1 MNYKVLIDTIYD
13 GFYFTDSDRRIMF
26 WNKSA
31 ERITGFIAE
40 EVLGHRCSDNILIHV
55 DGKGN
60 NLCLGMCP
68 LAATIEDGSSRES
81 EVYLHHKNGH
91 RLPVWIRIT
100 PIRDTKGVIVGGAE
114 LFTDL
119 SPRNAL
125 ALRIEELERHA
136 LLDNLTQLANRYYI
150 ERELEGRFSEMQ
162 RYGLSFGLLLMDID
176 HFKRFNDTYGHDIG
190 DLVLKTVAR
199 TLSYIGRPFDLF
211 GRWGGEEFIGI
222 TRNIDIS
229 ALTTIGSR
237 CRAMVENTQMETAGL
252 RLNVTVSLG
261 ATMARLDDSIKSLI
275 KRADTLLYMAKEK
288 GRNCVMT
295 DQDVGG
301 V

>member
-136 LLDNLTQLANRYYI
+136 LLDNLTQLANRYYETFDKMTSFSKGI
-150 ERELEGRFSEMQ
+150 FSTIFSAGYHISPVTLDMVTEYDDESEL
-162 RYGLSFGLLLMDID
+162 
-176 HFKRFNDTYGHDIG
+176 
-190 DLVLKTVAR
+190 
-199 TLSYIGRPFDLF
+199 
-211 GRWGGEEFIGI
+211 
-222 TRNIDIS
+222 
-229 ALTTIGSR
+229 
-237 CRAMVENTQMETAGL
+237 
-252 RLNVTVSLG
+252 
-261 ATMARLDDSIKSLI
+261 
-275 KRADTLLYMAKEK
+275 
-288 GRNCVMT
+288 
-295 DQDVGG
+295 
-301 V
+301 